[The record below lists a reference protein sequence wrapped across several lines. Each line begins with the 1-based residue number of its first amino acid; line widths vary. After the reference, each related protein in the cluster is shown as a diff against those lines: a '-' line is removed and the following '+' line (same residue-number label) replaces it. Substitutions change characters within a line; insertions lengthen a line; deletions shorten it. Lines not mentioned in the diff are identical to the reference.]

1 MLNDLYTCFDSI
13 IGNFKVYK
21 VIFLISITLGFA
33 LVITLDNKKIKD
45 KLSRG
50 AKLLTNKDRDI
61 RQKYNLTTNK
71 DRQEKP

>member
-33 LVITLDNKKIKD
+33 LVITLDNKTIKD

-50 AKLLTNKDRDI
+50 VKLLTNKDRVKETNRKNYDN
-61 RQKYNLTTNK
+61 QTNK
-71 DRQEKP
+71 